1 MEHYKQYIPFIIFLI
16 VAYLCFLIAKPF
28 IAAIFTGIILAY
40 LFYPLYKVLCKKI
53 KRENLCAVLVTI
65 LVLFLLLVP
74 SILIVEKMTNETV
87 IVYNYVRSRDF
98 ILLLSD
104 YLPQSG
110 MDYVKQAI
118 DRGLLYILTAGSD
131 FVLTIPK
138 FLLNFFVAMFVMYF
152 VLIDGHRLIEKI
164 KDILPMDGKMKQQ
177 ILTRFEKTTDALM
190 YGNLV
195 VAIVQG
201 VLALIGFLIF
211 GISGAFLWA
220 LITMV
225 VSFLPVLGT
234 AIVWLPLGLV
244 ELSMGNMFAG
254 VGIIIYGA
262 LVIGTVDNI
271 LRPKLVSIKT
281 DIHPAIILIGV
292 LGGVSLIGFI
302 GFIVGPLII
311 ALLLEFLDIYGG
323 HGETKS

>member
-40 LFYPLYKVLCKKI
+40 LFYPVYKVLCNKI
-53 KRENLCAVLVTI
+53 KRKNLCAIIISVFVL
-65 LVLFLLLVP
+65 LLLLVP
-74 SILIVEKMTNETV
+74 SIFIVERLTEETV
-87 IVYNYVRSRDF
+87 TVYNYVRSRDF
-98 ILLLSD
+98 ILLISN
-104 YLPQSG
+104 YIPQEA
-110 MDYVKQAI
+110 MEYVKQAI
-118 DRGLLYILTAGSD
+118 DRGLLYILNAGSD
-131 FVLTIPK
+131 FVLTVPK
-138 FLLNFFVAMFVMYF
+138 FLLNFFIAMFVMYF
-152 VLIDGHRLIEKI
+152 VLIDGHRLIDKI
-164 KDILPMDGKMKQQ
+164 KEILPMDDKKKHQ
-177 ILTRFEKTTDALM
+177 ILARFEKTTDALM

-234 AIVWLPLGLV
+234 AMVWLPLGLV
-244 ELSMGNMFAG
+244 ELSKGNIFAG

-262 LVIGTVDNI
+262 LVIGTVDNL
-271 LRPKLVSIKT
+271 LRPKLVSTKA
-281 DIHPAIILIGV
+281 DIHPVIILIGV

-302 GFIVGPLII
+302 GFIVGPLIL
-311 ALLLEFLDIYGG
+311 ALLLE
-323 HGETKS
+323 

>member
-1 MEHYKQYIPFIIFLI
+1 MENYKQYVTFIIFLL

-40 LFYPLYKVLCKKI
+40 LFYPLYKILCKKI
-53 KRENLCAVLVTI
+53 KRETLCAILVTI
-65 LVLFLLLVP
+65 FVLLLLLVP
-74 SILIVEKMTNETV
+74 SIFIVEKLTDETV
-87 IVYNYVRSRDF
+87 TVYNYVRSRDF
-98 ILLLSD
+98 ILLISN
-104 YLPQSG
+104 YLPQNA

-118 DRGLLYILTAGSD
+118 DRGLLYILKAGDD
-131 FVLTIPK
+131 FVLTVPK
-138 FLLNFFVAMFVMYF
+138 FLLNFFIAMFVMYF
-152 VLIDGHRLIEKI
+152 VLMDGHRLIEKV
-164 KDILPMDGKMKQQ
+164 KEILPIDDKKKQQ
-177 ILTRFEKTTDALM
+177 ILTRFERTTDALM

-195 VAIVQG
+195 VAVVQG
-201 VLALIGFLIF
+201 VLSLIGFLFF

-220 LITMV
+220 LITMI

-244 ELSMGNMFAG
+244 ELSKGNIFAG
-254 VGIIIYGA
+254 AGIIVYGA
-262 LVIGTVDNI
+262 LVISIADNL
-271 LRPKLVSIKT
+271 LRPKLISSKA
-281 DIHPAIILIGV
+281 DIHPVIILIGV

-323 HGETKS
+323 KGEIKS